1 VGLAAALLS
10 NQYYWWIDKVGA
22 MVLAV
27 YTITNWGKSVIENAA
42 SLVGQ
47 AAPPELVAKVTYMAF
62 NHHQKIRKL
71 DTVRA
76 FLLGGLYFVEVD
88 IELPEDMS
96 LREAHDIGE
105 SLQNKLEALTEVERA
120 YVHLDYE
127 SSHRPEHTIPGYMV

>member
-1 VGLAAALLS
+1 LTNSVGLAAALLS

-22 MVLAV
+22 MVLAL

-76 FLLGGLYFVEVD
+76 FLLGGLYFVEVCRQLLCTFLSCQTTGHKGNLFKFLD
-88 IELPEDMS
+88 
-96 LREAHDIGE
+96 EA
-105 SLQNKLEALTEVERA
+105 NTMV
-120 YVHLDYE
+120 LD
-127 SSHRPEHTIPGYMV
+127 PMTDWF

>member
-10 NQYYWWIDKVGA
+10 NQYYWWIDAVGA
-22 MVLAV
+22 MVLAL

-62 NHHQKIRKL
+62 NHHPKIRKL

-76 FLLGGLYFVEVD
+76 FLLGGLYFVEVCRQ
-88 IELPEDMS
+88 LLCTFYHVKP
-96 LREAHDIGE
+96 LATRG
-105 SLQNKLEALTEVERA
+105 T
-120 YVHLDYE
+120 Y
-127 SSHRPEHTIPGYMV
+127 SSF